1 MDRTSS
7 YSKYE
12 LFCILIFTIVS
23 FNILSAQSNFRVY
36 SYLQNPAP
44 NAITIIWFS
53 EENTPGQLSY
63 WRKGSE
69 TKTNISSNPVSATA
83 LAYSSWENT
92 NYFGGQAPSV
102 PFRHRLRIENLEP
115 STEYE
120 YTVTQGATSFSSSFH
135 TAPAGNAAI
144 RFIVYG
150 DPETE
155 PESDNNFTNWVDPVN
170 GNSRPYLI
178 DQTTGYQNNLN
189 TIKLRRPDIVFI
201 AGDLVETG
209 GEQRDWDEFWEHNTG
224 PNSEKSIAGE
234 VPVMATLG
242 NHEYYEGP
250 YLDQYNQPGSERAIK
265 RFLTYFES
273 PANNSPDTEQE
284 GRYYCLKY
292 GPASFIVLDVCNNG
306 LNKSGDDTNF
316 YLLGENDQDGGNAP
330 DFSSGSQQY
339 KWLEERLIESQSK
352 SVFTFIILHHSPY
365 SSGPHGYPPG
375 EVENTDTQSG
385 IPVRLLTPLFMQ
397 YGVDAVISG
406 HDEMWERSE
415 ISGNEIKP
423 DQNEE
428 LHTIQFYDVGTGG
441 DGLRE
446 QEEGLENPYQKFVVH
461 TDVPEVWE
469 NNVLKSGGKHYGH
482 LEVDILPSGADT
494 WQAIL
499 KPVYIF
505 PVFDPVS
512 STYSGYERRIY
523 NDEIILNGLYKTPK
537 TFSSS
542 QNYPNPFDT
551 ETIIEYSLP
560 ESCHVTVNVFDLQ
573 GKILRVLDDGQKD
586 TGFYKTVWDGKDERG
601 IITASGLYFYKIETS
616 TGQTEIRRMVFLK

>member
-1 MDRTSS
+1 MFMPLF
-7 YSKYE
+7 YSKRKTF
-12 LFCILIFTIVS
+12 LILIFAVLS
-23 FNILSAQSNFRVY
+23 SNILSAQSNFRIFP
-36 SYLQNPAP
+36 YLQNPAP
-44 NAITIIWFS
+44 DAITLIWFS
-53 EENTPGQLSY
+53 EENTPGQLTY

-69 TKTNISSNPVSATA
+69 IKANVTSNPISATA

-92 NYFGGQAPSV
+92 TYFGGQAPSI
-102 PFRHRLRIENLEP
+102 PFRHRLRIGNLEP

-120 YTVTQGATSFSSSFH
+120 YTVTQGSTSFSSSFH
-135 TAPAGNAAI
+135 TSPSGNASI

-155 PESDNNFTNWVDPVN
+155 PESDNNFTNWVNPVN
-170 GNSRPYLI
+170 GDLRPYLI
-178 DQTTGYQNNLN
+178 DQTTGYHNNLDV
-189 TIKLRRPDIVFI
+189 IKSRQPDLIFI

-209 GEQRDWDEFWEHNTG
+209 GEQRDWDEFWNHNTG
-224 PNSEKSIAGE
+224 RNSDESIAGE
-234 VPVMATLG
+234 IPLIAALG

-273 PANNSPDTEQE
+273 PANNSPNTEQE

-292 GPASFIVLDVCNNG
+292 GPATFIILDVCNNG

-339 KWLEERLIESQSK
+339 KWLEERLIESQLK
-352 SVFTFIILHHSPY
+352 SVFTFVILHHSPY

-375 EVENTDTQSG
+375 EVENTDNQSG
-385 IPVRLLTPLFMQ
+385 NPVRLLTPLFMQ
-397 YGVDAVISG
+397 YGVDAVIAG
-406 HDEMWERSE
+406 HDEVWERSE

-423 DQNEE
+423 DQHEE

-446 QEEGLENPYQKFVVH
+446 PEEGLENPYKKFVVH

-482 LEVDILPSGADT
+482 LEVDILPSGIDT

-499 KPVYIF
+499 MPVYIF

-523 NDEIILNGLYKTPK
+523 NDEIILDGLFKTPK
-537 TFSSS
+537 AFSSS
-542 QNYPNPFDT
+542 QNYPNPFNA

-560 ESCHVTVNVFDLQ
+560 EPCHVTVKVFDLQ
-573 GKILRVLDDGQKD
+573 GKILRILDDGQKD
-586 TGFYKTVWDGKDERG
+586 TGFYKTIWDGKNERG
-601 IITASGLYFYKIETS
+601 NIAASGLYFYKIETS
-616 TGQTEIRRMVFLK
+616 SGQTEIKRMVFLK

>member
-1 MDRTSS
+1 MVRTSS

-23 FNILSAQSNFRVY
+23 FNILSAQSNFRVFP
-36 SYLQNPAP
+36 YLQNPAP

-53 EENTPGQLSY
+53 EENTPGQLSC
-63 WRKGSE
+63 WKKGSE
-69 TKTNISSNPVSATA
+69 TKINVSSSPLAATA
-83 LAYSSWENT
+83 LAYSFWENT
-92 NYFGGQAPSV
+92 TYFGGQAPPV
-102 PFRHRLRIENLEP
+102 PFRHRLRIEKLEP

-135 TAPAGNAAI
+135 TAPAGNASI
-144 RFIVYG
+144 RFVVYG

-155 PESDNNFTNWVDPVN
+155 PESDNNFTNWVDPVT

-189 TIKLRRPDIVFI
+189 TIKLRRPDIVFV

-209 GEQRDWDEFWEHNTG
+209 GEQRDWDEFWQHNTG
-224 PNSEKSIAGE
+224 QNSEKSIAGE
-234 VPVMATLG
+234 VPVMAALG

-273 PANNSPDTEQE
+273 PANNSPNTEQE

-292 GPASFIVLDVCNNG
+292 GPATFIILDVCNNG

-339 KWLEERLIESQSK
+339 KWLEERLIESQVK
-352 SVFTFIILHHSPY
+352 SVFTFVILHHSPY

-375 EVENTDTQSG
+375 EAGNTDTQSG
-385 IPVRLLTPLFMQ
+385 NPVRLLTPLFMQ

-406 HDEMWERSE
+406 HDEIWERSE

-428 LHTIQFYDVGTGG
+428 LHTIHFYDVGTGG

-446 QEEGLENPYQKFVVH
+446 PEEGLENPYQKFVVH
-461 TDVPEVWE
+461 KDVPEVWE
-469 NNVLKSGGKHYGH
+469 NNVLISGGKHYGH
-482 LEVDILPSGADT
+482 LEVDILPSGTDT

-499 KPVYIF
+499 EPVYIF

-523 NDEIILNGLYKTPK
+523 NDEIVLNGLYKTPK

-542 QNYPNPFDT
+542 QNYPNPFST
-551 ETIIEYSLP
+551 KTTIEYSLP
-560 ESCHVTVNVFDLQ
+560 EPCHVTVKVFDLQ
-573 GKILRVLDDGQKD
+573 GKFLRILDDGQKD
-586 TGFYKTVWDGKDERG
+586 AGFYKTVWDGKNERG
-601 IITASGLYFYKIETS
+601 KIAASGLYFYKIETS
-616 TGQTEIRRMVFLK
+616 AGQTEIKRMVLLK